1 MIYRPRSQA
10 HPRTDPV
17 QLPVRVPAIR
27 RCAVPVG
34 GRPRGGATAGSLE
47 RAQPRRARR
56 QGKPGRG
63 AEAGTGRVD
72 RSGRRGCRVWEGA
85 VGSRSRGGEL
95 CFSSVAQA
103 AERQL
108 SAATAPRAIATCAP
122 PCGCALL
129 WPCTPPRPAPPASL
143 RPRSFDVHR
152 DVCTRSPCAHTS
164 PGQPLS
170 NPWGGAH
177 LAFVISSTSHVA
189 PSYLPTRSKM

>member
-1 MIYRPRSQA
+1 MPVSPDSRRSSC
-10 HPRTDPV
+10 PFPWVTTG
-17 QLPVRVPAIR
+17 R
-27 RCAVPVG
+27 RGPSNA
-34 GRPRGGATAGSLE
+34 RDRGE
-47 RAQPRRARR
+47 RR

-72 RSGRRGCRVWEGA
+72 RSGRRAGGVWEGA
-85 VGSRSRGGEL
+85 ASARGVAVGNCASRLWRKLQSVAECSRSPRGP
-95 CFSSVAQA
+95 SPHARAPA
-103 AERQL
+103 A
-108 SAATAPRAIATCAP
+108 AP
-122 PCGCALL
+122 LL

-152 DVCTRSPCAHTS
+152 DVCTSSPCAHTS